1 MIEDIK
7 LLLGITDASKDN
19 LLNLLL
25 ENATEFAVSYTG
37 NRDVEGLRGCIQRI
51 VVYDY
56 NRMNTEGLTS
66 ESYSGINFNYSA
78 DYPEAVLKPL
88 RRYRKVKIPS

>member
-25 ENATEFAVSYTG
+25 DNATEFAVSYTK

-51 VVYDY
+51 VIYDY

-66 ESYSGINFNYSA
+66 ESYSGLNFNYAA

-88 RRYRKVKIPS
+88 RAYRKVKIPS